1 MRQACKDRYSLYGVN
16 MSIYEQYCNEIV
28 DENGR
33 LKKITLDYPDNF
45 NFGYDVVDRIADETP
60 EKRALVW
67 CNVEGE
73 EHVFSFA
80 DIKRYSNQMANVFRS
95 AGIGRGDRVLLI
107 LKRHYEYW
115 FAAVAL
121 HKLGAVMIPATHMLT
136 VRDFVYRIKS
146 SGVKAIVCTT
156 QKKVPEKITAALNSA
171 GMTARLWCVQKDIDG
186 FENLTKAM
194 QGASEDFERVQTLA
208 TDPMMLYFTSGTTGE
223 PKGVIHDHSYPLAH
237 IVTAKYW
244 QQAEEGGLHF
254 TVAETGWAKASWG
267 KIYGQWLVGSAVMV
281 YDFDN
286 FEPKQLTA
294 VINRYGV
301 TSFCA
306 PPTVYRYLVRKG
318 IPDMPSLRHAS
329 TAGEMLAPEVFR
341 RFTER
346 TGLPLCEGYGQT
358 ETTLLMANFRGYDAV
373 EGSMGTPSPFYN
385 IELRGKNGKPVGVGE
400 VGEVV
405 IIPEKEGR
413 QSGVFTAYLDNE
425 EQYRYVWRD
434 GVYHTGDAAY
444 MDENGRYW
452 FHGRFDDI
460 IKTGGFRVGP
470 YEVENVL
477 MEHPAVVECSVI
489 GVPDPLR
496 GQAIKAVVV
505 PGAGYDSS
513 RELEAEIKNFCNRK
527 LAEYKWIR
535 HVEFVKEMPKTIS
548 GKIQKTVLRS
558 QKQVGYA
565 NNCRRYGRR

>member
-1 MRQACKDRYSLYGVN
+1 
-16 MSIYEQYCNEIV
+16 MSIYRKFCKETV
-28 DENGR
+28 DADGN
-33 LKKITLDYPDNF
+33 LKQIEFDYPQNF
-45 NFGYDVVDRIADETP
+45 NFGYDVVDAIADETP
-60 EKRALVW
+60 DKTALVW
-67 CNVEGE
+67 CNTENE
-73 EHVFSFA
+73 ERILSFA
-80 DIKRYSNQMANVFRS
+80 ELKRLSNKTANVFQK
-95 AGIGRGDRVLLI
+95 AGLVRGDRVMVI

-115 FAAVAL
+115 IVAVAL
-121 HKLGAVMIPATHMLT
+121 HKLGVTMIPATHMLT
-136 VRDFVYRIKS
+136 VNDLVYRIQS
-146 SGVKAIVCTT
+146 SKAKAIVCTT
-156 QKKVPEKITAALNSA
+156 QNDVPQKIKEALEQTAFSCK
-171 GMTARLWCVQKDIDG
+171 LWCIQKDTEG
-186 FENLTKAM
+186 FENLTKAV
-194 QGASEDFERVQTLA
+194 QAAEDSLERVSTLT
-208 TDPMMLYFTSGTTGE
+208 TDPMLLYFTSGTTGY
-223 PKGVIHDHSYPLAH
+223 PKGVVHDFSYPLAH

-244 QQAEEGGLHF
+244 QQAEDGGLHF

-286 FEPKQLTA
+286 FDPKQLTT

-318 IPDMPSLRHAS
+318 IPDMPTLRHAS

-358 ETTLLMANFRGYDAV
+358 ETTLLMGNFRGNAPV
-373 EGSMGTPSPFYN
+373 EGAMGTISPQYH
-385 IELRGKNGKPVGVGE
+385 IELIKKDGTQAEVGE
-400 VGEVV
+400 IGEVV
-405 IIPEKEGR
+405 IVPEDGKKPVGI
-413 QSGVFTAYLDNE
+413 FCTYLDNE
-425 EQYRYVWRD
+425 KQYRHVWRG

-444 MDENGRYW
+444 KDENGLYW

-489 GVPDPLR
+489 GIPDPLR
-496 GQAIKAVVV
+496 GQAIKAVIVL
-505 PGAGYDSS
+505 GSGYLPTK
-513 RELEAEIKNFCNRK
+513 ELEKEIKEFCNGK

-535 HVEFVKEMPKTIS
+535 VLEFVEELPKTIS
-548 GKIQKTVLRS
+548 GKIRKTDLRERET
-558 QKQVGYA
+558 
-565 NNCRRYGRR
+565 CR

>member
-1 MRQACKDRYSLYGVN
+1 
-16 MSIYEQYCNEIV
+16 MSIYKQYCNEIV

-33 LKKITLDYPDNF
+33 LQKLTLEYPDNF
-45 NFGYDVVDRIADETP
+45 NFGYDVVDKIADETP

-73 EHVFSFA
+73 EHIFSFA
-80 DIKRYSNQMANVFRS
+80 DIKKYSNQMANVFRS
-95 AGIGRGDRVLLI
+95 AGIGHGDRVILI

-136 VRDFVYRIKS
+136 VSDFVYRIKS
-146 SGVKAIVCTT
+146 SKVKAIVCTT
-156 QKKVPEKITAALNSA
+156 QNELPEKITAALKEAN
-171 GMTARLWCVQKDIDG
+171 MTAKLWCVQNDADG
-186 FENLTKAM
+186 FENLTEAM
-194 QGASEDFERVQTLA
+194 REAPEKFERVQTLA
-208 TDPMMLYFTSGTTGE
+208 TDPMMLYFTSGTTGY
-223 PKGVIHDHSYPLAH
+223 PKGVIHEHSYPLAH

-244 QQAEEGGLHF
+244 HQAEDNGLHF

-318 IPDMPSLRHAS
+318 IPDMPSLKHAT

-341 RFTER
+341 KFTER
-346 TGLPLCEGYGQT
+346 TGLQLCEGYGQT
-358 ETTLLMANFRGYDAV
+358 ETTLLMANFKGYDAV

-385 IELRGKNGKPVGVGE
+385 IELRGKNGKPVDTYE
-400 VGEVV
+400 IGEVV
-405 IIPEKEGR
+405 IVPEKAGK
-413 QSGVFTAYLDNE
+413 QPGVFAAYLDNE
-425 EQYRYVWRD
+425 EQYSYVWRD

-489 GVPDPLR
+489 GVPDALR
-496 GQAIKAVVV
+496 GQSIKAVIVL
-505 PGAGYDSS
+505 GAGYEPSQ
-513 RELEAEIKNFCNRK
+513 ELELEIKNFCNQK

-535 HVEFVKEMPKTIS
+535 IIEFVIEMPKTIS

-558 QKQVGYA
+558 QNETV
-565 NNCRRYGRR
+565 

>member
-1 MRQACKDRYSLYGVN
+1 
-16 MSIYEQYCNEIV
+16 MSVYKQYCNEIV
-28 DENGR
+28 GKNGR
-33 LKKITLDYPDNF
+33 LKKITLEYPDNF
-45 NFGYDVVDRIADETP
+45 NFGYDVVDKIADETP
-60 EKRALVW
+60 GKRALVW

-73 EHVFSFA
+73 EHIFSFA
-80 DIKRYSNQMANVFRS
+80 DIKKYSNQMANVFRS
-95 AGIGRGDRVLLI
+95 AGIGHGDRVMLI

-136 VRDFVYRIKS
+136 ISDFVYRLES
-146 SGVKAIVCTT
+146 SKVKAIVCTT
-156 QKKVPEKITAALNSA
+156 QNEVPEKITTALKEA
-171 GMTARLWCVQKDIDG
+171 GVTAKLWCVGQEAEG
-186 FENLTKAM
+186 FENLTNAM
-194 QGASEDFERVQTLA
+194 KYASEDFVRVPTLV
-208 TDPMMLYFTSGTTGE
+208 TDPMMLYFTSGTTGY
-223 PKGVIHDHSYPLAH
+223 PKGVIHEHSYPLAH

-244 QQAEEGGLHF
+244 HQAEDNGLHI

-267 KIYGQWLVGSAVMV
+267 KIYGQWLIGSAVMV

-318 IPDMPSLRHAS
+318 IPNMPTLKHAT

-341 RFTER
+341 KFTER
-346 TGLPLCEGYGQT
+346 TGLQLCEGYGQT
-358 ETTLLMANFRGYDAV
+358 ETTLLMANFKGCDAV

-385 IELRGKNGKPVGVGE
+385 IELRGKNGQPVDIGE

-405 IIPEKEGR
+405 IVPEEVGK
-413 QSGVFTAYLDNE
+413 QPGVFSAYLDNE

-444 MDENGRYW
+444 MDECGRYW

-489 GVPDPLR
+489 GVPDSLR
-496 GQAIKAVVV
+496 GQAIKAVIVL
-505 PGAGYDSS
+505 GAGYTPSQ
-513 RELEAEIKNFCNRK
+513 ELELEIKNFCNQK
-527 LAEYKWIR
+527 LAEYKWVRLI
-535 HVEFVKEMPKTIS
+535 EFVTEMPKTIS

-558 QKQVGYA
+558 QK
-565 NNCRRYGRR
+565 

>member
-1 MRQACKDRYSLYGVN
+1 
-16 MSIYEQYCNEIV
+16 MSIYQKYCTEIT
-28 DENGR
+28 DELGN
-33 LKKITLDYPDNF
+33 LEKLTLDYPPNF
-45 NFGYDVVDRIADETP
+45 NFGYDVVDLIAEQTP
-60 EKRALVW
+60 SKRALVW
-67 CNVEGE
+67 CNTENE
-73 EHVFSFA
+73 EQIFTFS
-80 DIKRYSNQMANVFRS
+80 DIKKYSNKIANVLKNS
-95 AGIGRGDRVLLI
+95 GITRGDRVMLI

-136 VRDFVYRIKS
+136 VSDLVYRLKAS
-146 SGVKAIVCTT
+146 KVKAIICTA
-156 QKKVPEKITAALNSA
+156 QNDVPDKVKTALNQAEMSA
-171 GMTARLWCVQKDIDG
+171 KLWCVQADVEG
-186 FENLTKAM
+186 TENLTSAM
-194 QGASEDFERVQTLA
+194 EMADGEFERQETLA
-208 TDPMMLYFTSGTTGE
+208 TDPMMLYFTSGTTGY
-223 PKGVIHDHSYPLAH
+223 PKGVIHDHTYPLAH

-244 QQAEEGGLHF
+244 QQAEDDGLHF

-286 FEPKQLTA
+286 FDPKQLTT

-318 IPDMPSLRHAS
+318 IPDMPSLKHAS

-341 RFTER
+341 KFTER

-358 ETTLLMANFRGYDAV
+358 ETTLLMANFKGKDPV
-373 EGSMGTPSPFYN
+373 EGSMGTISPFYN
-385 IELRGKNGKPVGVGE
+385 IELRGKNGEPTPVGE
-400 VGEVV
+400 IGEVV
-405 IIPEKEGR
+405 IVPPENGK
-413 QSGVFTAYLDNE
+413 QPGVFTEYLDNK
-425 EQYRYVWRD
+425 EQFDFVWRG

-444 MDENGRYW
+444 MDENGLYW

-477 MEHPAVVECSVI
+477 MEHPSVVECSVI
-489 GVPDPLR
+489 GVPDTLR
-496 GQAIKAVVV
+496 GQAIKAIIVL
-505 PGAGYDSS
+505 GAGYKPSK
-513 RELEAEIKNFCNRK
+513 ELELEIKEFCNKK

-535 HVEFVKEMPKTIS
+535 IIEFVEEMPKTIS
-548 GKIQKTVLRS
+548 GKIQKNVQRS
-558 QKQVGYA
+558 RG
-565 NNCRRYGRR
+565 